1 MNFVADRI
9 NRIKPSMTVGI
20 NIKAKAMKEE
30 GKDVIVL
37 AAGEPDFN
45 TPKNIRDAANK
56 AMEEGKTKYVPGKGT
71 PELQKAIQ
79 KKFKEDKDANS
90 LNSLREKYINAHMA
104 WQRIEMINIGKAE
117 EIYYNSKMNVYPV
130 NTARVTSN
138 ISSGSYDFNNAN
150 NNAAQGFP
158 TIDYMLYGIGET
170 DEKILEVYGSTD
182 QKHINYLTDITD
194 NMKNITDDVIGS
206 WETYKNDFINS
217 TGNTATSAVN
227 VMVNDFLFYY
237 EKGFRAN
244 KIGIPGGVFSTSP
257 IPENVEGYYS
267 RVNSKKFAIEAYDGI
282 IEFFEGKQ
290 HGSGTPYTGSSLK
303 SIIVD
308 LDSNTGDNNLGNKIS
323 NKMAIAKQKLSDL
336 DENFVNQI
344 GSDNLKFLRTYDA
357 IQEVVVLLKVDML
370 QLLSINVDYIDADGD

>member
-1 MNFVADRI
+1 MIINNNMKKTILTFSIIIATVMSCNEAGDNISGPTYDRSTLLNNWYEYSI
-9 NRIKPSMTVGI
+9 QPRLSEFGSRLN
-20 NIKAKAMKEE
+20 E
-30 GKDVIVL
+30 
-37 AAGEPDFN
+37 
-45 TPKNIRDAANK
+45 
-56 AMEEGKTKYVPGKGT
+56 MESAT
-71 PELQKAIQ
+71 
-79 KKFKEDKDANS
+79 KKFSEDKDESS
-90 LNSLREKYINAHMA
+90 LNNLREKYINAHMA
-104 WQRIEMINIGKAE
+104 WQRVEMINIGKAE

-130 NTARVTSN
+130 NTSRVISN

-150 NNAAQGFP
+150 NNPAQGFP

-170 DEKILEVYGSTD
+170 DEKILEVYGSAD
-182 QKHINYLTDITD
+182 GKHINYLKDITD

-206 WETYKNDFINS
+206 WETYKNDFISS
-217 TGNTATSAVN
+217 TENTATSAVN
-227 VMVNDFLFYY
+227 IMVNDFLFYY

-282 IEFFEGKQ
+282 IEFFEGRQ

-323 NKMAIAKQKLSDL
+323 NKMAIAKQKLSEL
-336 DENFVNQI
+336 DENFVDQI

>member
-1 MNFVADRI
+1 MIINNNMKKTILTFSIIIATVMSCNEAGDNISGPTYDRSTLLNNWYEYSI
-9 NRIKPSMTVGI
+9 QPRLSEFGSRLN
-20 NIKAKAMKEE
+20 E
-30 GKDVIVL
+30 
-37 AAGEPDFN
+37 
-45 TPKNIRDAANK
+45 
-56 AMEEGKTKYVPGKGT
+56 MESAT
-71 PELQKAIQ
+71 
-79 KKFKEDKDANS
+79 KKFSEDKDENS
-90 LNSLREKYINAHMA
+90 LNNLREKYINAHMA
-104 WQRIEMINIGKAE
+104 WQRVEMINIGKAE

-130 NTARVTSN
+130 NTSRVISN

-170 DEKILEVYGSTD
+170 DEKILEVYGSAD
-182 QKHINYLTDITD
+182 GKHINYLKDITD

-206 WETYKNDFINS
+206 WETYKNDFISS
-217 TGNTATSAVN
+217 TENTATSAVN
-227 VMVNDFLFYY
+227 IMVNDFLFYY

-282 IEFFEGKQ
+282 IEFFEGRQ

-323 NKMAIAKQKLSDL
+323 NKMAIAKQKLSEL
-336 DENFVNQI
+336 DENFVDQI

>member
-1 MNFVADRI
+1 MKKTILTFSIIIATVMSCNEAGDNISGPTYDRSTLLNNWYEYSI
-9 NRIKPSMTVGI
+9 QPRLSEFGSRLN
-20 NIKAKAMKEE
+20 E
-30 GKDVIVL
+30 
-37 AAGEPDFN
+37 
-45 TPKNIRDAANK
+45 
-56 AMEEGKTKYVPGKGT
+56 MESAT
-71 PELQKAIQ
+71 
-79 KKFKEDKDANS
+79 KKFSEDKDENS
-90 LNSLREKYINAHMA
+90 LNNLREKYINAHMA
-104 WQRIEMINIGKAE
+104 WQRVEMINIGKAE

-130 NTARVTSN
+130 NTSRVISN

-170 DEKILEVYGSTD
+170 DEKILEVYGSAD
-182 QKHINYLTDITD
+182 GKHINYLKDITD

-206 WETYKNDFINS
+206 WETYKNDFISS
-217 TGNTATSAVN
+217 TENTATSAVN
-227 VMVNDFLFYY
+227 IMVNDFLFYY

-282 IEFFEGKQ
+282 IEFFEGRQ
-290 HGSGTPYTGSSLK
+290 HSSGTPYTGSSLK

>member
-1 MNFVADRI
+1 MKKTILTFSIIIATVMSCNEASDNISGPTYDRSTLLNNWYEYSI
-9 NRIKPSMTVGI
+9 QPRLSEFG
-20 NIKAKAMKEE
+20 AKLNEME
-30 GKDVIVL
+30 L
-37 AAGEPDFN
+37 AA
-45 TPKNIRDAANK
+45 
-56 AMEEGKTKYVPGKGT
+56 
-71 PELQKAIQ
+71 

-104 WQRIEMINIGKAE
+104 WQRVEMINIGKAE

-182 QKHINYLTDITD
+182 EKHINYLTDITD

-227 VMVNDFLFYY
+227 VMVIVFITKRVLELTKLVYLVGFFQLVLFQKML
-237 EKGFRAN
+237 KGTTLELTQKN
-244 KIGIPGGVFSTSP
+244 LL
-257 IPENVEGYYS
+257 
-267 RVNSKKFAIEAYDGI
+267 SK
-282 IEFFEGKQ
+282 
-290 HGSGTPYTGSSLK
+290 HMTVLLNSLK
-303 SIIVD
+303 AGNMVVAHRT
-308 LDSNTGDNNLGNKIS
+308 LD
-323 NKMAIAKQKLSDL
+323 QVLS
-336 DENFVNQI
+336 Q
-344 GSDNLKFLRTYDA
+344 
-357 IQEVVVLLKVDML
+357 
-370 QLLSINVDYIDADGD
+370 

>member
-1 MNFVADRI
+1 MKKTILTFSIIIATVMSCNEASDNISGPTYDRSTLLNNWYEYSI
-9 NRIKPSMTVGI
+9 QPRLSEFG
-20 NIKAKAMKEE
+20 AKLNEME
-30 GKDVIVL
+30 L
-37 AAGEPDFN
+37 AA
-45 TPKNIRDAANK
+45 
-56 AMEEGKTKYVPGKGT
+56 
-71 PELQKAIQ
+71 

-104 WQRIEMINIGKAE
+104 WQRVEMINIGKAE

-150 NNAAQGFP
+150 NNPAQGFP

-182 QKHINYLTDITD
+182 GKHINYLTDITD

-217 TGNTATSAVN
+217 TENTATSAVN